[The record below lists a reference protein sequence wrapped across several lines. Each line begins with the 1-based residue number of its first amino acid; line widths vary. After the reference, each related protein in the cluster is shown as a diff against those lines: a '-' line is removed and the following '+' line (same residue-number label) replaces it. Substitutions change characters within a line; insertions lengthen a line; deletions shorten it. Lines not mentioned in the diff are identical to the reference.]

1 MKPGFVPALVTP
13 LDTNGNLDEASYRKQ
28 IEDQIAAG
36 AVGLLSMGS
45 MGQQP
50 YLRNSVCV
58 DVARVAVD
66 AAAGRVPVFVGA
78 MDCSIARAADRL
90 ASMEH
95 LEVTAFVFTTPYYTP
110 CKPNNLIRFFKGV
123 AAATKHNIM
132 LYDLPGVTQAKITYE
147 LLLQLKK
154 EIPNLI
160 GIKSAD
166 MQMLRKLKI
175 NPDIPDDFILCYSGL
190 DTFDIAY
197 KWGITN
203 CLDGMLPLTPKNT
216 GKMFAAMAEGDY
228 DTAAVCLN
236 NITYLRDTFRAH
248 DMWPCFS
255 TAMNMLGYSGN
266 CAADIHDPIKPENL
280 SFVRAE
286 LEKIGEL

>member
-50 YLRNSVCV
+50 YLRNRVCV

-123 AAATKHNIM
+123 AAATKLNNAIKQNAETGEYSVTDVKQAFDDYSGEED
-132 LYDLPGVTQAKITYE
+132 LYNANPSVSDIEVDFHPTAAGHRLIAECFLETMEAPRYLKITDATGEVHVIE
-147 LLLQLKK
+147 L
-154 EIPNLI
+154 P
-160 GIKSAD
+160 
-166 MQMLRKLKI
+166 
-175 NPDIPDDFILCYSGL
+175 L
-190 DTFDIAY
+190 DTDVTVVAVGYRDGGAMNDLAIRICSGRNHSVVFSGSKI
-197 KWGITN
+197 KVFFLNTGTLIPVKPGIT
-203 CLDGMLPLTPKNT
+203 
-216 GKMFAAMAEGDY
+216 
-228 DTAAVCLN
+228 
-236 NITYLRDTFRAH
+236 
-248 DMWPCFS
+248 
-255 TAMNMLGYSGN
+255 
-266 CAADIHDPIKPENL
+266 IK
-280 SFVRAE
+280 
-286 LEKIGEL
+286 

>member
-13 LDTNGNLDEASYRKQ
+13 LDTNGKLDEASYRKQ

-95 LEVTAFVFTTPYYTP
+95 LDVTAFVFTTPYYTP
-110 CKPNNLIRFFKGV
+110 
-123 AAATKHNIM
+123 
-132 LYDLPGVTQAKITYE
+132 
-147 LLLQLKK
+147 
-154 EIPNLI
+154 
-160 GIKSAD
+160 
-166 MQMLRKLKI
+166 
-175 NPDIPDDFILCYSGL
+175 
-190 DTFDIAY
+190 
-197 KWGITN
+197 
-203 CLDGMLPLTPKNT
+203 
-216 GKMFAAMAEGDY
+216 
-228 DTAAVCLN
+228 
-236 NITYLRDTFRAH
+236 
-248 DMWPCFS
+248 
-255 TAMNMLGYSGN
+255 
-266 CAADIHDPIKPENL
+266 
-280 SFVRAE
+280 
-286 LEKIGEL
+286 